1 MLNLS
6 SQLLK
11 GERAV
16 ALGKSLNVLRKRQS
30 GKFNIRGGGNKPH
43 GHSGLASGA
52 IQRSFSH
59 CLFSLLPFVH
69 LFSYFENWLEPP
81 SST

>member
-16 ALGKSLNVLRKRQS
+16 ALGKSLNVLRNHQS
-30 GKFNIRGGGNKPH
+30 GKFNIRGGVNELRGY
-43 GHSGLASGA
+43 SGLASGA
-52 IQRSFSH
+52 I
-59 CLFSLLPFVH
+59 
-69 LFSYFENWLEPP
+69 
-81 SST
+81 